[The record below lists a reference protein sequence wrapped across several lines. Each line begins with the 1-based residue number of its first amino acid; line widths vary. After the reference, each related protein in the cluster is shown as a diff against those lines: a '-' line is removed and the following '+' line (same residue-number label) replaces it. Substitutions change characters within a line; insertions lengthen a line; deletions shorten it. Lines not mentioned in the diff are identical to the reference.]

1 MVKPPKRQCATMLD
15 AACCDGRC
23 SALRWPVQRTASSFP
38 SFCTQPPAALPS
50 AFYGREKSS
59 PWKRNFFP
67 KGQGGFLYSPVVA
80 SPTACRESGFAQ
92 GPIYIM
98 YRRGLE
104 LCSRC
109 MRFRLVEGWEQFLPT
124 VQERLA
130 GWCWAFRLP
139 PTASHPGPR
148 ASGRAGAHGPR
159 RGLEHRRHDRA
170 TTSVLSCQ

>member
-1 MVKPPKRQCATMLD
+1 MKPPKRQCATMLD

-38 SFCTQPPAALPS
+38 SFCAQPPAALPS

-109 MRFRLVEGWEQFLPT
+109 MRFCLGEGQEPLLPT
-124 VQERLA
+124 EQERPA
-130 GWCWAFRLP
+130 EWCWVFHLP
-139 PTASHPGPR
+139 LMASHPGPR
-148 ASGRAGAHGPR
+148 ASGRAGAHAPWK
-159 RGLEHRRHDRA
+159 GLGHRRRDRA